1 MLTNSDFIL
10 KVKTILMDAKKI
22 RTKINSLFQKAQRK
36 SAFYTVV
43 RVRNKRLE
51 GNYIINK

>member
-22 RTKINSLFQKAQRK
+22 RTKINSLFQKAQPK

-43 RVRNKRLE
+43 RVRNKRPE

>member
-1 MLTNSDFIL
+1 MLTNSDLIL

-22 RTKINSLFQKAQRK
+22 NEISSLLQKAQPK

-43 RVRNKRLE
+43 RVRNKRLVR
-51 GNYIINK
+51 GQLHY